1 MALCVDSQYKKKGG
15 EQVSHNQTLTR
26 IGQMYLDALA
36 RRDFGQIEKLLH
48 PQVRFRALVPPAMR
62 EGTTAEETLSWLRRW
77 FETVEVFTLTQS
89 SVDQVVDRLYMA
101 YRARVH
107 NQNGWQEIA
116 QHLYCI
122 VEQETIIDMALLCSG
137 FRPLPEEQASD
148 TSSSQTRLAADLFCD
163 VGDKGCTDGPLEQIA
178 QLARRLSV
186 GQTLEIHATNPS
198 VAHDLPAW
206 CRLAGYELLQHNGDR
221 YIIGRSH
228 KEG

>member
-1 MALCVDSQYKKKGG
+1 MSQ
-15 EQVSHNQTLTR
+15 NLTLTS
-26 IGQMYLDALA
+26 IGQTYLDALV

-48 PQVRFRALVPPAMR
+48 PQVRFRALVPPATR

-77 FETVEVFTLTQS
+77 FETAEVFTVTQS
-89 SVDQVVDRLYMA
+89 SIDQVVDRLYMS

-137 FRPLPEEQASD
+137 FRPLPAEQAAD
-148 TSSSQTRLAADLFCD
+148 TLPQTRSAADLFCD
-163 VGDKGCTDGPLEQIA
+163 VGDRGCTDGPLEQIA
-178 QLARRLSV
+178 QLARRLSG
-186 GQTLEIHATNPS
+186 GQTLEIRATNPS

-206 CRLAGYELLQHNGDR
+206 CRLAGYALLQHNGDR